1 MSGTHS
7 GTHSGTRSETHPGTA
22 AGHGRP
28 EPDEPPRALYVY
40 ALLPDPGAEALPD
53 TVTGIDGRP
62 LRLVGD
68 VPGGPVALVHATAP
82 APYQGPDEDVR
93 RWIVEHDRAVDAA
106 WQLTGA
112 VLPMTFNVLVRP
124 EEGQSAEQRLLSWL
138 AERRDELMARLD
150 DLAGHAELRVEIT
163 LDREAAAVSNERAR
177 SLMADMAESSPGVRR
192 LLAKRLETA
201 RREASEHLADTLY
214 ADTRRRLAAVSE
226 DLQDRRRAVRDPGET
241 DVLSVSLLVRQD
253 GIETVGRVLAEIQD
267 EQPAVRIRFLGPW
280 PPYSFADLGHGPG
293 GAEDPPPGGAVPGL
307 RT

>member
-1 MSGTHS
+1 MSDTPTG
-7 GTHSGTRSETHPGTA
+7 THPGATT
-22 AGHGRP
+22 GHSGP
-28 EPDEPPRALYVY
+28 EPGEPPRALYVY
-40 ALLPDPGAEALPD
+40 ALLPDPGEALPD

-68 VPGGPVALVHATAP
+68 GPGGPVALVHATAP

-124 EEGQSAEQRLLSWL
+124 EEGRSAEQRLLSWL
-138 AERRDELMARLD
+138 AERRDELTARLD
-150 DLAGHAELRVEIT
+150 ELAGHAELQVEIT

-192 LLAKRLETA
+192 LLAKRLEMA
-201 RREASEHLADTLY
+201 RREASEQLADTLY
-214 ADTRRRLAAVSE
+214 ADARRRLAAVSE

-293 GAEDPPPGGAVPGL
+293 GAEEAPPGRAVPGL